1 MPRVGI
7 VRAPR
12 YQGRINREWYWPRPE
27 PSWPQ
32 RRLLADVRRDGRRL
46 LLQLPPLAVAYRP
59 AQVTVRANLFVA
71 GTEGGVTLGGMAHVR
86 FAGTVTLPTVHLGD
100 QRYVAEIPRNDMRW
114 AEVVSVGIFPMHA
127 PLRTVE
133 CARPCSRCG
142 CRRYEEFDCWDSET
156 GDEWTVR
163 RCARC
168 KTQRLQG

>member
-7 VRAPR
+7 ARTPR
-12 YQGRINREWYWPRPE
+12 YRGRINREWYWPSSAPWGPSRPV
-27 PSWPQ
+27 
-32 RRLLADVRRDGRRL
+32 ADVRMEGRRL
-46 LLQLPPLAVAYRP
+46 LLQLPPLSVAYRP
-59 AQVTVRANLFVA
+59 SQVTVTTNIYTVGA
-71 GTEGGVTLGGMAHVR
+71 EGGVMLGGMAHVR
-86 FAGTVTLPTVHLGD
+86 FAGTVTLPAVHLGD
-100 QRYVAEIPRNDMRW
+100 QRYAAEIPRNDMRW